1 MAERG
6 LATLSAPKAFR
17 RGTHRTIDP
26 RATVERIAGLAPI
39 FGITRVANVTGLD
52 VIGLPVVMVCRP
64 NSRSLAVSQGK
75 GLDLAAAHASGLM
88 EAIELWHA
96 ERIERPVRLATHNQL
111 RFAHRIAN
119 LAGLPRSSAGSFHDE
134 QKALW
139 IEGVDLPTGEP
150 ILVPYELVHM
160 DTTRPMPPGSGC
172 FAFSSNGLASGNHPL
187 EAISH
192 GLCEV
197 IERDA
202 ATLADFRGDAAE
214 AESRVDL
221 STVDDPLCREV
232 LDLYARGGV
241 AVAVWD
247 IASDLGVPT
256 FRAMVLDREADPFHV
271 RGAGGGM
278 GCHPSRGVALLRAL
292 TEAAQS
298 RLTTIAGARDDM
310 PLRKYENWRDAESL
324 ERLRRTVV
332 DVTPT
337 RDFHAVPDFAAE
349 TFEEDLAALSGRLA
363 AAGFHEVI
371 AIDLTHP
378 GLGLPVFRIVVP
390 GLETSREIP
399 GWVPGARA
407 HAAAARAVAA
417 AE

>member
-1 MAERG
+1 MNG
-6 LATLSAPKAFR
+6 VPIQTLKTFR

-26 RATVERIAGLAPI
+26 QATVDRVLGLAPV

-96 ERIERPVRLATHNQL
+96 ERIDRPVRLATHNQL
-111 RFAHRIAN
+111 RFSHRVAN
-119 LAGLPRSSAGSFHDE
+119 LGGLPRTSGGIFHDDL
-134 QKALW
+134 KALW
-139 IEGVDLPTGEP
+139 IEGINLPTGEP
-150 ILVPYELVHM
+150 VLLPYELVHM

-172 FAFSSNGLASGNHPL
+172 FAFSSNGLASGNHAL
-187 EAISH
+187 EAIGH

-202 ATLADFRGDAAE
+202 NTLAELSGEVAE
-214 AESRVDL
+214 DDSRVDL
-221 STVDDPLCREV
+221 ETIDDPLCREV
-232 LDLYARGGV
+232 LDLYTRAGV

-247 IASDLGVPT
+247 ITSDLGVPA
-256 FRAMVLDREADPFHV
+256 FRALVLDREADPFQI

-310 PLRKYENWRDAESL
+310 PLRKYEAWRDADAL
-324 ERLRRTVV
+324 GRLRKSVV
-332 DVTPT
+332 EAAPT
-337 RDFHAVPDFAAE
+337 RDFRAAPDFAAE
-349 TFEEDLAALSGRLA
+349 TFEEDLAALLGRLA
-363 AAGFHEVI
+363 AAGFPEVI
-371 AIDLTHP
+371 AVDLTHP
-378 GLGLPVFRIVVP
+378 GLDLPVVRIVVP
-390 GLETSREIP
+390 GLETSRDIP
-399 GWVPGARA
+399 GWYPGARA
-407 HAAAARAVAA
+407 RAAAAKAVAA
-417 AE
+417 R

>member
-1 MAERG
+1 MSNP
-6 LATLSAPKAFR
+6 TLKAFR

-26 RATVERIAGLAPI
+26 RETVERIGKLAPI

-75 GLDLAAAHASGLM
+75 GLDLDAARASGLM

-96 ERIERPVRLATHNQL
+96 ERIDRPVRLATHNQL
-111 RFAHRIAN
+111 RFSHRIAN
-119 LAGLPRSSAGSFHDE
+119 LNGLPRSSGGIFHDE
-134 QKALW
+134 LKNLW
-139 IEGVDLPTGEP
+139 IVGVDLPTSEP
-150 ILVPYELVHM
+150 VLLPYELVHM

-187 EAISH
+187 EAMGH

-202 ATLADFRGDAAE
+202 NTLAELSGEAGQDA
-214 AESRVDL
+214 SRVDL
-221 STVDDPLCREV
+221 DTIDDPPCREV
-232 LDLYARGGV
+232 LDLYARAGV

-247 IASDLGVPT
+247 ITSDLGVPA
-256 FRAMVLDREADPFHV
+256 FRALVLDEQADPFQI

-310 PLRKYENWRDAESL
+310 PLRKYEAWRDADAL
-324 ERLRRTVV
+324 ERLRRSVLEV
-332 DVTPT
+332 APT
-337 RDFHAVPDFAAE
+337 RDYRAAPDFAAE
-349 TFEEDLAALSGRLA
+349 TFEEDLSALLARLA
-363 AAGFHEVI
+363 KAGFPEVI
-371 AIDLTHP
+371 AVDLTHP
-378 GLGLPVFRIVVP
+378 GLGLPVVRIVIP

-399 GWVPGARA
+399 GWTPGARA
-407 HAAAARAVAA
+407 RAAVAKAAAR
-417 AE
+417 

>member
-1 MAERG
+1 MSE
-6 LATLSAPKAFR
+6 APNLTSKAFR
-17 RGTHRTIDP
+17 RGTHRTVDP
-26 RATVERIAGLAPI
+26 KATVERIWSLMPV

-75 GLDLAAAHASGLM
+75 GLDLASARASGLM

-96 ERIERPVRLATHNQL
+96 ERIDRSVRLATHNQL
-111 RFAHRIAN
+111 RFAHRVAN
-119 LAGLPRSSAGSFHDE
+119 LSGMPRISAGIFHDE
-134 QKALW
+134 LKTLW

-150 ILVPYELVHM
+150 VLLPYELVHM

-172 FAFSSNGLASGNHPL
+172 FAFSSNGLASGNHAL
-187 EAISH
+187 EAICH

-202 ATLADFRGDAAE
+202 NTLAELSGEAAE
-214 AESRVDL
+214 VASRVNL
-221 STVDDPLCREV
+221 ESIDDPLCRQV
-232 LDLYARGGV
+232 LDLYARAGV

-247 IASDLGVPT
+247 ITSDLRVPA
-256 FRAMVLDREADPFHV
+256 FRALVLDAEADPFQI

-310 PLRKYENWRDAESL
+310 PLRNYETWRDADAL
-324 ERLRRTVV
+324 ERLRRIVLEAS
-332 DVTPT
+332 PS
-337 RDFHAVPDFAAE
+337 RDFRATPDFAGE
-349 TFEEDLAALSGRLA
+349 TFEEDLAELLSRLA
-363 AAGFHEVI
+363 EAGFSEVI
-371 AIDLTHP
+371 AVDLTHP
-378 GLGLPVFRIVVP
+378 GLGLPVTRIVVP
-390 GLETSREIP
+390 GLETSRDIP
-399 GWVPGARA
+399 GWLPGARA
-407 HAAAARAVAA
+407 LAAATRSSDAR
-417 AE
+417 

>member
-1 MAERG
+1 MTG
-6 LATLSAPKAFR
+6 ATGQTPKGFR

-26 RATVERIAGLAPI
+26 QATVERILGLAPI

-75 GLDLAAAHASGLM
+75 GLDFAAARASGLM

-96 ERIERPVRLATHNQL
+96 ERIDRPVRLATHNQL
-111 RFAHRIAN
+111 RFSHRVAN
-119 LAGLPRSSAGSFHDE
+119 LGGLPRTTAGIFHDE
-134 QKALW
+134 LKTLW
-139 IEGVDLPTGEP
+139 IEGVDLPSGEP
-150 ILVPYELVHM
+150 VLLPYELVHM

-172 FAFSSNGLASGNHPL
+172 FTFSSNGLASGNHAL
-187 EAISH
+187 EAIGH

-202 ATLADFRGDAAE
+202 NTLSELGGEAAE
-214 AESRVDL
+214 TEARVDL
-221 STVDDPLCREV
+221 ETIDDPLCREV
-232 LDLYARGGV
+232 LDLYARAGV

-247 IASDLGVPT
+247 ITSDLGVPA
-256 FRAMVLDREADPFHV
+256 FRALVLDAEADPFQI

-310 PLRKYENWRDAESL
+310 PLRKYEIWRDADAL
-324 ERLRRTVV
+324 DRLRKSVV
-332 DVTPT
+332 EASPT
-337 RDFHAVPDFAAE
+337 RDFRAAPDFAAE
-349 TFEEDLAALSGRLA
+349 TFEEDLEALLGRLA
-363 AAGFHEVI
+363 DAGFPEVI
-371 AIDLTHP
+371 AVDLTHP
-378 GLGLPVFRIVVP
+378 GLDLPVVRVVVP
-390 GLETSREIP
+390 GLETSRDIP
-399 GWVPGARA
+399 GWFPGARA
-407 HAAAARAVAA
+407 CAAAARAGK

>member
-1 MAERG
+1 MSG
-6 LATLSAPKAFR
+6 ATLKSFR

-26 RATVERIAGLAPI
+26 QSTVERISGLAPI

-75 GLDLAAAHASGLM
+75 GLDLAAARASGLM

-96 ERIERPVRLATHNQL
+96 ERIDRPVRLATHNQL
-111 RFAHRIAN
+111 RFSHRVAN
-119 LAGLPRSSAGSFHDE
+119 LGGLPRTTAGIFHDE
-134 QKALW
+134 LKTLW

-150 ILVPYELVHM
+150 LLLPYELVHM

-172 FAFSSNGLASGNHPL
+172 FAFSSNGLASGNHAL
-187 EAISH
+187 EAIGH

-202 ATLADFRGDAAE
+202 NTLSELSGEAAE
-214 AESRVDL
+214 DEARVDL
-221 STVDDPLCREV
+221 DTIDDPLCRQV
-232 LDLYARGGV
+232 LDLYARAGV

-247 IASDLGVPT
+247 ITSDLRVPA
-256 FRAMVLDREADPFHV
+256 FRALVLDREADPFQI

-310 PLRKYENWRDAESL
+310 PLRKYEAWRDADAL
-324 ERLRRTVV
+324 DRLRRSVLEA
-332 DVTPT
+332 TPV
-337 RDFHAVPDFAAE
+337 RAYHAAPDFAAE
-349 TFEEDLAALSGRLA
+349 TFEEDLSALLSRLKD
-363 AAGFHEVI
+363 AGFPEVI
-371 AIDLTHP
+371 AVDLTHP
-378 GLGLPVFRIVVP
+378 GLDLPVVRIVVP
-390 GLETSREIP
+390 GLETSRDIP
-399 GWVPGARA
+399 GWFPGARA
-407 HAAAARAVAA
+407 HAAAANAA
-417 AE
+417 TRSEEGK

>member
-1 MAERG
+1 MNGEPG
-6 LATLSAPKAFR
+6 SILKTYR
-17 RGTHRTIDP
+17 RGTHRSTDP
-26 RATVERIAGLAPI
+26 RETVERASRLAPI

-75 GLDLAAAHASGLM
+75 GLDLESARASGLM

-96 ERIERPVRLATHNQL
+96 ERIERPVRLATYNQL
-111 RFAHRIAN
+111 RFSHRVAR
-119 LAGLPRSSAGSFHDE
+119 LDGLPRCAATPFHPE
-134 QKALW
+134 LKMLW
-139 IEGVDLPTGEP
+139 IDGIDLPTREP
-150 ILVPYELVHM
+150 VWVPYELVHM

-172 FAFSSNGLASGNHPL
+172 FAFSSNGLASGNHEL
-187 EAISH
+187 EAIGH

-202 ATLADFRGDAAE
+202 NTLSELRHGDDWDGP
-214 AESRVDL
+214 SRVDL
-221 STVDDPLCREV
+221 ATVDDPLCREV
-232 LDLYARGGV
+232 LDLYAQAGV

-247 IASDLGVPT
+247 ITSDVGVAA
-256 FRAMVLDREADPFHV
+256 FRSLVLDAEADPFQV

-310 PLRKYENWRDAESL
+310 PLKRYESWRDPDAIESL
-324 ERLRRTVV
+324 RRGVL
-332 DVTPT
+332 DSRP
-337 RDFHAVPDFAAE
+337 RGDFRAAPDFAAD
-349 TFEEDLAALSGRLA
+349 TFDEDLSSILSRLA
-363 AAGFHEVI
+363 SAGFSEVI
-371 AIDLTHP
+371 DVDLTHP
-378 GLGLPVFRIVVP
+378 VLGLPVHRVIAP

-399 GWVPGARA
+399 GWIPGSRA
-407 HAAAARAVAA
+407 QAALAEAAGR
-417 AE
+417 

>member
-1 MAERG
+1 VNGAPNP
-6 LATLSAPKAFR
+6 TLKAFR

-26 RATVERIAGLAPI
+26 RETVERIGKLAPI

-75 GLDLAAAHASGLM
+75 GLDLDAARASGLM

-96 ERIERPVRLATHNQL
+96 ERIDRPVRLATHNQL
-111 RFAHRIAN
+111 RFSHRIAN
-119 LAGLPRSSAGSFHDE
+119 LGGLPRSSGGIFHDE
-134 QKALW
+134 LKTLW

-150 ILVPYELVHM
+150 VLLPYELVHI

-187 EAISH
+187 EAMGH

-202 ATLADFRGDAAE
+202 NTLAELSGEAAE
-214 AESRVDL
+214 DASRVNLD
-221 STVDDPLCREV
+221 SIDDPFCREV
-232 LDLYARGGV
+232 LDLCDRAGV

-247 IASDLGVPT
+247 ITSDLRVPA
-256 FRAMVLDREADPFHV
+256 FRALVLDKQADPFQI

-310 PLRKYENWRDAESL
+310 PLRKYEAWRDADAL
-324 ERLRRTVV
+324 DRLRRSVLEV
-332 DVTPT
+332 APT
-337 RDFHAVPDFAAE
+337 RDYHAAPDFAAE
-349 TFEEDLAALSGRLA
+349 TFEEDLAALLARLTE
-363 AAGFHEVI
+363 AGFPEVI
-371 AIDLTHP
+371 AVDLTHP
-378 GLGLPVFRIVVP
+378 GLGLPVVRIVIP

-407 HAAAARAVAA
+407 HAAAAKG
-417 AE
+417 AEAR

>member
-1 MAERG
+1 MP
-6 LATLSAPKAFR
+6 PKTPKTFR
-17 RGTHRTIDP
+17 RGTHRTLDP
-26 RATVERIAGLAPI
+26 EKTVERLVGLAPV

-75 GLDLAAAHASGLM
+75 GLDLAAARASGLM

-96 ERIERPVRLATHNQL
+96 ERIDRPVRLATHNQL
-111 RFAHRIAN
+111 RFSHRIAN
-119 LAGLPRSSAGSFHDE
+119 LDGLPRTSAGIFHDE
-134 QKALW
+134 MKTLW

-150 ILVPYELVHM
+150 VLVPYELVHM

-187 EAISH
+187 EAIGH

-202 ATLADFRGDAAE
+202 NTLSELRGEAAE
-214 AESRVDL
+214 AAARVDL
-221 STVDDPLCREV
+221 DSIDDPLCREV
-232 LDLYARGGV
+232 LDLYARAGV

-247 IASDLGVPT
+247 ITSDLGVPA
-256 FRAMVLDREADPFHV
+256 FRALVLDAEADPFQI

-278 GCHPSRGVALLRAL
+278 GCHPSRGVSLLRAL

-298 RLTTIAGARDDM
+298 RLTTIAGARDDL
-310 PLRKYENWRDAESL
+310 PLRKYEAWRDADAL
-324 ERLRRTVV
+324 DRLRKSVV
-332 DVTPT
+332 EATPR
-337 RDFHAVPDFAAE
+337 RDFRSAPDFAAE
-349 TFEEDLAALSGRLA
+349 TFEEDLAALLGRLA
-363 AAGFHEVI
+363 SAGFSEVI
-371 AIDLTHP
+371 SVDLTHP
-378 GLGLPVFRIVVP
+378 GLDLPVVRIVVP

-399 GWVPGARA
+399 GWVPGMR
-407 HAAAARAVAA
+407 ARAVAIEA
-417 AE
+417 AEAR

>member
-1 MAERG
+1 MIR
-6 LATLSAPKAFR
+6 ATPSTVKAFR
-17 RGTHRTIDP
+17 RGTHRTLDP
-26 RATVERIAGLAPI
+26 QATVERIQGLAPI

-75 GLDLAAAHASGLM
+75 GLDLAAARASGLM

-96 ERIERPVRLATHNQL
+96 ERIDRPLRLATHNQL
-111 RFAHRIAN
+111 RFSHRIAN
-119 LAGLPRSSAGSFHDE
+119 LAGLPRCSAGRFHDE
-134 QKALW
+134 LKTLW
-139 IEGVDLPTGEP
+139 IEGVALATGDP
-150 ILVPYELVHM
+150 VLLPYELVHM

-187 EAISH
+187 EAIGH

-202 ATLADFRGDAAE
+202 NTLFELRGETAE
-214 AESRVDL
+214 AAARVNLD
-221 STVDDPLCREV
+221 TIDDPLCREV
-232 LDLYARGGV
+232 LDLYARAGV

-247 IASDLGVPT
+247 ITSDLGVPA
-256 FRAMVLDREADPFHV
+256 FRALVLDAEADPFQV

-310 PLRKYENWRDAESL
+310 PLRKYETWRDADAL
-324 ERLRRTVV
+324 ERLRQSVV
-332 DVTPT
+332 SATPS
-337 RDFHAVPDFAAE
+337 RDYRAAPDFAAE
-349 TFEEDLAALSGRLA
+349 TFEEDLSALLSRLA
-363 AAGFHEVI
+363 AAGFPEVI
-371 AIDLTHP
+371 AVDLTYQGIDL
-378 GLGLPVFRIVVP
+378 PVVRIVVP
-390 GLETSREIP
+390 GLETSRDIP

-407 HAAAARAVAA
+407 RAVATETAAKA
-417 AE
+417 AEPR